1 VKTFGRFIKRQI
13 ISIINGDLST
23 ISRKLK
29 KLYPRLMCFPLYV
42 LAIPF
47 VIIIRI
53 IGPILLIRWN
63 GAIASRIGTFAANLE
78 LYLCEKDSGINVPKQ
93 RHFDIFFLE
102 YTPVCNNQ
110 LLLMWKRVLRIWPR
124 FIFHPIKVVNKIIP
138 GGDAHEF
145 STSCI
150 DRDIYNLYDESL
162 PHLFFTED
170 EEEKGAQGL
179 LNLGIPI
186 ENKFVCL
193 MVRDS
198 AYLSELNYHS
208 YRDGDINKY
217 ILAAEE
223 LTRRGYYVIRMGAAV
238 NQKLESKNPKIID
251 YASNGHRSD
260 FMDIY
265 LGAKCTFCISTST
278 GFDAVPTIFRRPNVF
293 ITVPVGYIYTFSKNF
308 LSITKH
314 HISIKDGRE
323 LSLDEIFDHNVA
335 YALSTDIFT
344 DNGVRLVENSP
355 EEIRDLVIEM
365 DERINGDFS
374 GEDKVRKNDSIR
386 NYVKNLNK
394 DQQNLHGEVVSLFG
408 AKFIEDNSSFKI

>member
-1 VKTFGRFIKRQI
+1 MKTFGRFVKRQI

-29 KLYPRLMCFPLYV
+29 KLYPHMMYFPLYV
-42 LAIPF
+42 LAIPV

-53 IGPILLIRWN
+53 IGPIFLIRWN
-63 GAIASRIGTFAANLE
+63 GALASRIGTFAANLE

-93 RHFDIFFLE
+93 RYCDIFFPE
-102 YTPVCNNQ
+102 YIPICNNQ

-124 FIFHPIKVVNKIIP
+124 FIFYPIKVVNKIIP

-145 STSCI
+145 STSCN
-150 DRDIYNLYDESL
+150 DRDFYNLYDQSL

-170 EEEKGAQGL
+170 EEERGAQGL

-198 AYLSELNYHS
+198 AYLPELNYHS

-251 YASNGHRSD
+251 YATNGHRSD

-265 LGAKCTFCISTST
+265 LGAKCTFCVSTST

-314 HISIKDGRE
+314 HISIKDGHE

>member
-1 VKTFGRFIKRQI
+1 VKTFVRFVKRQI

-29 KLYPRLMCFPLYV
+29 KLYPHLMYFPLYV
-42 LAIPF
+42 LAIPV

-53 IGPILLIRWN
+53 IGPIFLIRWN
-63 GAIASRIGTFAANLE
+63 GALASRIGTFAANLE

-93 RHFDIFFLE
+93 RYFDIFFPE
-102 YTPVCNNQ
+102 YIPICNNQ

-124 FIFHPIKVVNKIIP
+124 FIFYPIKVVNKIIP

-145 STSCI
+145 STSCN
-150 DRDIYNLYDESL
+150 DRDFYNLYDQSL

-170 EEEKGAQGL
+170 EEERGAQGL

-198 AYLSELNYHS
+198 AYLPELNYHS

-251 YASNGHRSD
+251 YATNGYRSD

-265 LGAKCTFCISTST
+265 LGAKCTFCVSTST

-314 HISIKDGRE
+314 HISIKDGHE